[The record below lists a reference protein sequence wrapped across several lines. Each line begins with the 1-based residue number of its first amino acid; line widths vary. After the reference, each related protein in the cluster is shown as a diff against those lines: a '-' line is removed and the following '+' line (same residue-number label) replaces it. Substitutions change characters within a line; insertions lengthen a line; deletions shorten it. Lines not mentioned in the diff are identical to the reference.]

1 MPGVQL
7 KEGRNLA
14 NSLAVRVIKEALARS
29 GFTAPHRSDYGKVP
43 EIQRNEMTKLD
54 ESRSLTASTQDRSL
68 DRAYR
73 PWQVRIFIATWL
85 AYAGYYFCRKPF
97 YVVKAD
103 MGWAFGLSSVQLG
116 HLGTA
121 YLAAYAVGQF
131 SSAYFGRR
139 LGPKLLLVL
148 GIAVSVACNFI
159 FGISNGFWTLMLFLA
174 INGVAQGTG
183 WPGCIGS
190 LAFWF
195 RRGQRGSILG
205 VWSTCY
211 QLGSCVSTAFAAY
224 MLGRAGWRW
233 SYFGSALVL
242 LAVWAVVL
250 LLHPNR
256 PENVGLSP
264 IEEEADGTDG
274 AEPPKQRA
282 ELAGSGEDVQGLG
295 WTADVVISLLTMGV
309 IYFTIKFLRY
319 ALWSWAPFFLRQN
332 FQLSGAKAGYLSTVF
347 ELCGFFGVIASGVA
361 SDKLFHGRRAFLS
374 FAMLAM
380 MTLSFTLMATL
391 GAKSLFFFTLSMGLA
406 GFMLFGPDALLS
418 GVGAIDVGS
427 KRGALAAA
435 GIINGMGSIG
445 PIFQEEII
453 GWMYKAS
460 GQRIFPILVM
470 LVCVA
475 AAGTF
480 VTFLLWMRARKGKA
494 NL

>member
-1 MPGVQL
+1 M
-7 KEGRNLA
+7 
-14 NSLAVRVIKEALARS
+14 
-29 GFTAPHRSDYGKVP
+29 TP
-43 EIQRNEMTKLD
+43 EK
-54 ESRSLTASTQDRSL
+54 AL

-73 PWQVRIFIATWL
+73 PWQIRIFASTWL

-103 MGWAFGLSSVQLG
+103 MSGALGLSTIQLG

-121 YLAAYAVGQF
+121 YLAAYAAGQF
-131 SSAYFGRR
+131 SSAYFGRK
-139 LGPKLLLVL
+139 LGPKLLL
-148 GIAVSVACNFI
+148 IAGMAISAGCNFV
-159 FGISNGFWTLMLFLA
+159 FGAANGFWTLMLFLA
-174 INGVAQGTG
+174 INGLAQGTG

-195 RRGQRGSILG
+195 RREQRGSILG

-211 QLGSCVSTAFAAY
+211 QLGSLVSTSFAAY

-242 LAVWAVVL
+242 LAIWGLVL

-256 PENVGLSP
+256 PESVGLAP
-264 IEEEADGTDG
+264 LGDEEESAAPAGK
-274 AEPPKQRA
+274 AEKA
-282 ELAGSGEDVQGLG
+282 EGLG
-295 WTADVVISLLTMGV
+295 WSADVIGSILTMGV

-332 FQLSGAKAGYLSTVF
+332 FGLAGDRAGYLSTVF

-361 SDKLFHGRRAFLS
+361 SDKLFHGHRAFIA

-380 MTLSFTLMATL
+380 MTLSFVLMATM
-391 GAKSLFFFTLSMGLA
+391 GATSVVFFTVSMGLA

-453 GWMYKAS
+453 GWMYKAF
-460 GQRIFPILVM
+460 GHRLFPILAM
-470 LVCVA
+470 LVCMA

-480 VTFLLWMRARKGKA
+480 VTFLLWMRARRGRV

>member
-1 MPGVQL
+1 MEQE
-7 KEGRNLA
+7 K
-14 NSLAVRVIKEALARS
+14 
-29 GFTAPHRSDYGKVP
+29 
-43 EIQRNEMTKLD
+43 
-54 ESRSLTASTQDRSL
+54 SL

-73 PWQVRIFIATWL
+73 PWQIRIFTATWL

-103 MGWAFGLSSVQLG
+103 MSGALGLSTIQLG
-116 HLGTA
+116 HLGTV
-121 YLAAYAVGQF
+121 YLAAYAAGQF
-131 SSAYFGRR
+131 SSAYFGRK
-139 LGPKLLLVL
+139 LGPKLLLIL
-148 GIAVSVACNFI
+148 GMGISAACNFV
-159 FGISNGFWTLMLFLA
+159 FGAANGFWTLMLFLA
-174 INGVAQGTG
+174 INGLAQGTG

-195 RRGQRGSILG
+195 RREQRGSILG

-211 QLGSCVSTAFAAY
+211 QLGSLISTSFAAY

-242 LAVWAVVL
+242 LVIWAVVL

-256 PENVGLSP
+256 PESVGLPPLSD
-264 IEEEADGTDG
+264 EAESTAPNGE
-274 AEPPKQRA
+274 AEK
-282 ELAGSGEDVQGLG
+282 VQGLG
-295 WTADVVISLLTMGV
+295 WTADVIRSILTMGV

-332 FQLSGAKAGYLSTVF
+332 FGLSGDRAGYLSTIF

-361 SDKLFHGRRAFLS
+361 SDKLFHGRRAFIV

-380 MTLSFTLMATL
+380 MTLSFVLMATL
-391 GAKSLFFFTLSMGLA
+391 GATSVVFFTVSMGLA

-453 GWMYKAS
+453 GWMYKAF
-460 GQRIFPILVM
+460 GHRLFPILAM
-470 LVCVA
+470 LVCMA

-480 VTFLLWMRARKGKA
+480 VAFLLWRGERRGKV

>member
-1 MPGVQL
+1 MEQE
-7 KEGRNLA
+7 K
-14 NSLAVRVIKEALARS
+14 
-29 GFTAPHRSDYGKVP
+29 
-43 EIQRNEMTKLD
+43 
-54 ESRSLTASTQDRSL
+54 SL

-73 PWQVRIFIATWL
+73 PWQIRIFTATWL

-103 MGWAFGLSSVQLG
+103 MSGALGLSTIQLG
-116 HLGTA
+116 HLGTV
-121 YLAAYAVGQF
+121 YLAAYAAGQF
-131 SSAYFGRR
+131 SSAYFGRK
-139 LGPKLLLVL
+139 LGPKLLLIL
-148 GIAVSVACNFI
+148 GMGISAACNFV
-159 FGISNGFWTLMLFLA
+159 FGAANGFWTLMLFLA
-174 INGVAQGTG
+174 INGLAQGTG

-195 RRGQRGSILG
+195 RREQRGSILG

-211 QLGSCVSTAFAAY
+211 QLGSLISTSFAAY

-242 LAVWAVVL
+242 LVIWAVVL

-256 PENVGLSP
+256 PESVGLPPLSD
-264 IEEEADGTDG
+264 EAESTAPNGE
-274 AEPPKQRA
+274 AEK
-282 ELAGSGEDVQGLG
+282 VQGLG
-295 WTADVVISLLTMGV
+295 WTADVIRSILTMGV

-332 FQLSGAKAGYLSTVF
+332 FGLSGDRAGYLSTIF

-361 SDKLFHGRRAFLS
+361 SDKLFHGRRAFIV

-380 MTLSFTLMATL
+380 MTLSFVLMATL
-391 GAKSLFFFTLSMGLA
+391 GATSVVFFTVSMGLA

-453 GWMYKAS
+453 GWMYKAF
-460 GQRIFPILVM
+460 GHRLFPILAM
-470 LVCVA
+470 LVCMA
-475 AAGTF
+475 AAGAF
-480 VTFLLWMRARKGKA
+480 VAFLLWQWERRGKV

>member
-1 MPGVQL
+1 MTQGTRGP
-7 KEGRNLA
+7 EDGRA
-14 NSLAVRVIKEALARS
+14 GAAA
-29 GFTAPHRSDYGKVP
+29 
-43 EIQRNEMTKLD
+43 
-54 ESRSLTASTQDRSL
+54 TQDRSL

-73 PWQVRIFIATWL
+73 PWQIRIFAATWL

-103 MGWAFGLSSVQLG
+103 MAGALG
-116 HLGTA
+116 FSTLELAHLGTA

-131 SSAYFGRR
+131 SSAFFGRK

-148 GIAVSVACNFI
+148 GIGISIACNFV
-159 FGISNGFWTLMLFLA
+159 FGFANSFWTVMLFLA

-195 RRGQRGSILG
+195 RRDQRGSVLG

-211 QLGSCVSTAFAAY
+211 QVGSLVSTGFAAY
-224 MLGRAGWRW
+224 LLGRAGWRW
-233 SYFGSALVL
+233 SYFGCALVL
-242 LAVWAVVL
+242 LGIWALVA

-256 PENVGLSP
+256 PESVGLAP
-264 IEEEADGTDG
+264 LGEDGEEEGTAG
-274 AEPPKQRA
+274 ALAVARPDTEP
-282 ELAGSGEDVQGLG
+282 LG
-295 WTADVVISLLTMGV
+295 WTSGVIVNVVLMGT

-319 ALWSWAPFFLRQN
+319 ALWSWAPFFLRKN
-332 FQLSGAKAGYLSTVF
+332 FGLAGDQAGYLSTVF
-347 ELCGFFGVIASGVA
+347 ELCGFVGVIVSGVA
-361 SDKLFHGRRAFLS
+361 SDKLFRGRRAFIS

-380 MTLSFTLMATL
+380 MTLSFVLMASL
-391 GAKSLFFFTLSMGLA
+391 GATSVTFFTVSMGLA

-453 GWMYKAS
+453 GWMYKAWA
-460 GQRIFPILVM
+460 QQLFPILAM
-470 LVCVA
+470 LVCMA

-480 VTFLLWMRARKGKA
+480 VTFLLWMRARQGKA

>member
-1 MPGVQL
+1 MEQE
-7 KEGRNLA
+7 K
-14 NSLAVRVIKEALARS
+14 
-29 GFTAPHRSDYGKVP
+29 
-43 EIQRNEMTKLD
+43 
-54 ESRSLTASTQDRSL
+54 SL

-73 PWQVRIFIATWL
+73 PWQIRIFTATWL

-103 MGWAFGLSSVQLG
+103 MSGALGLSTIQLG
-116 HLGTA
+116 HLGTV
-121 YLAAYAVGQF
+121 YLAAYAAGQF
-131 SSAYFGRR
+131 SSAYFGRK
-139 LGPKLLLVL
+139 LGPKLLLIL
-148 GIAVSVACNFI
+148 GMGISAACNFV
-159 FGISNGFWTLMLFLA
+159 FGAANGFWTLMLFLA
-174 INGVAQGTG
+174 INGLAQGTG

-195 RRGQRGSILG
+195 RREQRGSILG

-211 QLGSCVSTAFAAY
+211 QLGSLISTSFAAY

-242 LAVWAVVL
+242 LVIWAVVL

-256 PENVGLSP
+256 PESVGLPPLSD
-264 IEEEADGTDG
+264 EAESTAPNGE
-274 AEPPKQRA
+274 AEK
-282 ELAGSGEDVQGLG
+282 VQGLG
-295 WTADVVISLLTMGV
+295 WTADVIRTILTMGV

-332 FQLSGAKAGYLSTVF
+332 FGLSGDRAGYLSTIF

-361 SDKLFHGRRAFLS
+361 SDKLFHGRRAFIV

-380 MTLSFTLMATL
+380 MTLSFVLMATL
-391 GAKSLFFFTLSMGLA
+391 GATSVVFFTVSMGLA

-453 GWMYKAS
+453 GWMYKAF
-460 GQRIFPILVM
+460 GHRLFPILAM
-470 LVCVA
+470 LVCMA
-475 AAGTF
+475 AAGAF
-480 VTFLLWMRARKGKA
+480 VAFLLWQWERRGKV

>member
-1 MPGVQL
+1 MEQE
-7 KEGRNLA
+7 K
-14 NSLAVRVIKEALARS
+14 
-29 GFTAPHRSDYGKVP
+29 
-43 EIQRNEMTKLD
+43 
-54 ESRSLTASTQDRSL
+54 SL

-73 PWQVRIFIATWL
+73 PWQIRIFTATWL

-103 MGWAFGLSSVQLG
+103 MSGALGLSTIQLG
-116 HLGTA
+116 HLGTV
-121 YLAAYAVGQF
+121 YLAAYAAGQF
-131 SSAYFGRR
+131 SSAYFGRK
-139 LGPKLLLVL
+139 LGPKLLLIL
-148 GIAVSVACNFI
+148 GMGISAACNFV
-159 FGISNGFWTLMLFLA
+159 FGAANGFWTLMLFLA
-174 INGVAQGTG
+174 INGLAQGTG

-195 RRGQRGSILG
+195 RREQRGSILG

-211 QLGSCVSTAFAAY
+211 QLGSLISTSFAAY

-242 LAVWAVVL
+242 LVIWAVVL

-256 PENVGLSP
+256 PESVGLPPLSD
-264 IEEEADGTDG
+264 EAEST
-274 AEPPKQRA
+274 AP
-282 ELAGSGEDVQGLG
+282 SGEAEKVQGLG
-295 WTADVVISLLTMGV
+295 WTADVIRTILTMGV

-332 FQLSGAKAGYLSTVF
+332 FGLSGDRAGYLSTIF

-361 SDKLFHGRRAFLS
+361 SDKLFHGRRAFIV

-380 MTLSFTLMATL
+380 MTLSFVLMATL
-391 GAKSLFFFTLSMGLA
+391 GATSVVFFTVSMGLA

-453 GWMYKAS
+453 GWMYKAF
-460 GQRIFPILVM
+460 GHRLFPILAM
-470 LVCVA
+470 LVCMA
-475 AAGTF
+475 AAGAF
-480 VTFLLWMRARKGKA
+480 VAFLLWQWERRGKV

>member
-1 MPGVQL
+1 MKQM
-7 KEGRNLA
+7 
-14 NSLAVRVIKEALARS
+14 S
-29 GFTAPHRSDYGKVP
+29 
-43 EIQRNEMTKLD
+43 KLD
-54 ESRSLTASTQDRSL
+54 ASPSPVAGTQDRSL

-73 PWQVRIFIATWL
+73 PWQIRIFVATWL

-103 MGWAFGLSSVQLG
+103 MGGALGFSTQQLA

-131 SSAYFGRR
+131 SSAFFGRR
-139 LGPKLLLVL
+139 LGPKLLLAA
-148 GIAVSVACNFI
+148 GMAASIACNFI
-159 FGISNGFWTLMLFLA
+159 FGISNSFWTIMLFLA
-174 INGVAQGTG
+174 INGIAQGTG

-195 RRGQRGSILG
+195 RREQRGSILG

-211 QLGSCVSTAFAAY
+211 GLGSFVSTTFVAY
-224 MLGRAGWRW
+224 LLGRAGWRW
-233 SYFGSALVL
+233 SYFGGALAL
-242 LAVWAVVL
+242 LAIWALVL

-256 PENVGLSP
+256 PESVGLPP
-264 IEEEADGTDG
+264 I
-274 AEPPKQRA
+274 
-282 ELAGSGEDVQGLG
+282 GEDSEEGEPAGTPKGMSEPRNAEKGAQGLG
-295 WTADVVISLLTMGV
+295 WTPDVVVSVVTMGV

-319 ALWSWAPFFLRQN
+319 ALWSWTPFFLRRN
-332 FQLSGAKAGYLSTVF
+332 FGLSGEHAGYLSTVF
-347 ELCGFFGVIASGVA
+347 ELCGAFGVIAAGVA
-361 SDKLFHGRRAFLS
+361 SDKIFRGHRAFLS

-380 MTLSFTLMATL
+380 MTLSFILMATL
-391 GAKSLFFFTLSMGLA
+391 GATSVFFFTLAIGLV
-406 GFMLFGPDALLS
+406 GFMLWGPDSLLS

-460 GQRIFPILVM
+460 GQRLFPIFFM
-470 LVCVA
+470 LLCMA
-475 AAGTF
+475 FAGTF

>member
-1 MPGVQL
+1 MEQE
-7 KEGRNLA
+7 K
-14 NSLAVRVIKEALARS
+14 
-29 GFTAPHRSDYGKVP
+29 
-43 EIQRNEMTKLD
+43 
-54 ESRSLTASTQDRSL
+54 SL

-73 PWQVRIFIATWL
+73 PWQIRIFTATWL

-103 MGWAFGLSSVQLG
+103 MSGALGLSTIQLG
-116 HLGTA
+116 HLGTV
-121 YLAAYAVGQF
+121 YLAAYAAGQF
-131 SSAYFGRR
+131 SSAYFGRK
-139 LGPKLLLVL
+139 LGPKLLLIL
-148 GIAVSVACNFI
+148 GMGISAACNFV
-159 FGISNGFWTLMLFLA
+159 FGAANGFWTLMLFLA
-174 INGVAQGTG
+174 INGLAQGTG

-195 RRGQRGSILG
+195 RREQRGSILG

-211 QLGSCVSTAFAAY
+211 QLGSLISTSFAAY

-242 LAVWAVVL
+242 LVIWAVVL

-256 PENVGLSP
+256 PESVGLPPLSD
-264 IEEEADGTDG
+264 EAESTAPNGE
-274 AEPPKQRA
+274 AEQ
-282 ELAGSGEDVQGLG
+282 VQGLG
-295 WTADVVISLLTMGV
+295 WTADVIRSILTMGV
-309 IYFTIKFLRY
+309 IYFAIKFLRY

-332 FQLSGAKAGYLSTVF
+332 FGLSGDRAGYLSTIF

-361 SDKLFHGRRAFLS
+361 SDKLFHGRRAFIV

-380 MTLSFTLMATL
+380 MTLSFVLMATL
-391 GAKSLFFFTLSMGLA
+391 GATSVVFFTVSMGLA

-418 GVGAIDVGS
+418 GVRAIDVGS

-453 GWMYKAS
+453 GWMYKAF
-460 GQRIFPILVM
+460 GHRLFPILAM
-470 LVCVA
+470 LVCMA
-475 AAGTF
+475 AAGAF
-480 VTFLLWMRARKGKA
+480 VAFLLWQWERRGKV